1 MVTHHSKILPLENG
15 DHLSRI
21 EFERRYQAMPEH
33 KKAELIEG
41 RVYMASPVRIIHGQP
56 HAYIMGWLAVY
67 HAATPGTQF
76 ADNTTIRLD
85 TDNEPQPDA
94 LLRIEGGQS
103 QIDID
108 DYIQG
113 APELI
118 VEIAAS
124 TASYDL
130 QEKLQVYRRNG
141 VQEYLVWQVSDRI
154 FDWFRL
160 RDGEYIK
167 LKPDHNKIIKSEV
180 FPGLWLAMESLLN
193 YDLTEVIK
201 IVQQG
206 SNTTEHDN
214 FIRKIN
220 S

>member
-1 MVTHHSKILPLENG
+1 MVTHQSKILPLENG
-15 DHLSRI
+15 DRLSRI
-21 EFERRYQAMPEH
+21 EFERRYQAMPEL

-56 HAYIMGWLAVY
+56 HAHIMTWLGVY
-67 HAATPGTQF
+67 CAATPGTQF
-76 ADNTTIRLD
+76 ADNTTVRLD

-94 LLRIEGGQS
+94 LLRIKRGQS
-103 QIDID
+103 QIDVNG
-108 DYIQG
+108 YIQG

-154 FDWFRL
+154 FDWFHL

-167 LKPDHNKIIKSEV
+167 LQPDQNKIIKSAV
-180 FPGLWLAMESLLN
+180 FPGLYLAPYALLN
-193 YDLTEVIK
+193 YDLAEVLK

-206 SNTTEHDN
+206 LNTIEHQE
-214 FIRKIN
+214 FIQHLK
-220 S
+220 

>member
-1 MVTHHSKILPLENG
+1 MVTHQSKILPLENG
-15 DHLSRI
+15 DRLSRR
-21 EFERRYQAMPEH
+21 EFERRYQAMPEQ

-76 ADNTTIRLD
+76 ADNTTVRLD

-103 QIDID
+103 QIDVD
-108 DYIQG
+108 DYVRG

-124 TASYDL
+124 SASYDL

-160 RDGEYIK
+160 QEGEYIK
-167 LKPDHNKIIKSEV
+167 LQPDENIIKSEV
-180 FPGLWLAMESLLN
+180 FPGLWLAIDSLLN
-193 YDLTEVIK
+193 YDLAEVFRTL
-201 IVQQG
+201 QQG
-206 SNTTEHDN
+206 LDTIEHQE
-214 FIRKIN
+214 FIRTILH
-220 S
+220 

>member
-1 MVTHHSKILPLENG
+1 MVTHQSKILPLENG
-15 DHLSRI
+15 DRLSRI
-21 EFERRYQAMPEH
+21 EFERRYQAMPEL

-56 HAYIMGWLAVY
+56 HAHIMTWLGVY
-67 HAATPGTQF
+67 CAATPGTQF
-76 ADNTTIRLD
+76 ADNTTVRLD

-94 LLRIEGGQS
+94 LLRIERGKS
-103 QIDID
+103 QIDVD
-108 DYIQG
+108 GYIQG

-154 FDWFRL
+154 FDWFYL

-167 LKPDHNKIIKSEV
+167 LQPDQNKIIKSAV
-180 FPGLWLAMESLLN
+180 FPGLCLATDALLN
-193 YDLTEVIK
+193 YDLAEVLK

-206 SNTTEHDN
+206 LNTIEHQE
-214 FIRKIN
+214 FIQQIK
-220 S
+220 